1 MGDEL
6 ETLQALEESGSER
19 LGTLHTV
26 VAWLHQEG
34 FHQAETA
41 LLVEVEN
48 RYPDQHNSR
57 ETESFLEQEQPYQS
71 STHGSLPRE
80 DVIVDLGATSSM
92 LEAPCRADA
101 PSSAERCAFPAS
113 TSFKMIS
120 SRLDLILIFFLA
132 FSICRVV
139 EAWRSKSTTPAASPR
154 HTGSPILPP
163 LPTMTSSGGGSGLGL
178 GLGGASTSSA
188 RSPSQSTDVDEYDDD
203 DDAGYWRVAATH
215 QELYQPGGL
224 QFPPET
230 ADAAAAAAAG
240 AAGRSGVPYD
250 SQNRTLGITK
260 SPSSCSLP
268 YSHSRQSSLEL
279 PLPLEAPVVGDF
291 QRLSGLPPLP
301 GSARSFGA
309 AGFGGSSGSLGFNGQ
324 SSGISANNSP
334 APPPVVSAGLSG
346 LGSGGNG
353 STNGNGGGN
362 GFVTGAW
369 PLQHQNSSGNR
380 SQSSYD
386 LEPYERSPPG
396 AEGNAQQP
404 LNKDT
409 ERWVFDRQNSAG
421 SDAYKSL
428 LNFLDQQSPR
438 TLPLPLGS
446 TGTTE
451 AEAGTTGP
459 SPRTPTEEPGVG
471 SGGGGGGTCC
481 EKPRPTGNAAAP
493 PAARGVDKRSAV
505 PDIDTAR
512 HMEEKQQLEQPEQ
525 QQQQQQ
531 QPPWQEPSAAEL
543 VDREGDAGGQKSDGN
558 LVPVSSLS
566 ESVMQEVILETLQEI
581 KLNEA
586 EAVASPFA
594 ESRHRGSTG
603 VRDAAASASTAAV
616 GGAAVP
622 EIEFDISSRDTP
634 RTDEEEEG
642 EEGIQPREE
651 QEQQNQQQRS
661 TLRSVKT
668 AAARG
673 GSPHGSTIATA
684 GGGSPTPGGG
694 KGDLFSFP
702 VTSPSERGGDR
713 AGARLGGVFASWPS
727 FKNSG
732 SPARSAGDG
741 GYCSNE
747 EEMTPKRKFNRRG
760 HRPRLSAASST
771 GNFDGIPLP
780 PAAPTHLALKFPQN
794 VRRSRSQQGL
804 ATIVS
809 SPLSSG
815 QYSELALY
823 EYNDRA
829 FDEKYDVFDLK
840 IIHRRGATG
849 FEATREIPLR
859 INDLIGGR
867 YQIVDLLGQAAFCR
881 AVQALDLKTGA
892 LVCLKVVKN
901 NKDYVD
907 QSLDEI
913 KVLRYVNNADPG
925 DEQGILRLYDYFY
938 FKEHLILVT
947 ELLRANLY
955 EFTKY
960 NRESAAALYFTMP
973 RIQSIAWQVLRSLAF
988 LHSLN
993 LIHAD
998 LKPENVLMKSYSAC
1012 EVKVIDLGSSCFV
1025 TDRLSSYVQSRS
1037 YRAPE
1042 VMLGLPYG
1050 QKIDVWSLGCILAE
1064 LATGKV
1070 LFHNSTPPAILA
1082 RIEGILGPIP
1092 QNMVL
1097 KGKYSPKFFTSD
1109 GRIFEKNSQ
1118 TGQIEFLRPKRTSLA
1133 KRVGDADAGLLN
1145 FITCL
1150 LQVDPAR
1157 RPSAVEA
1164 LQHPWLYQ
1172 RY

>member
-1 MGDEL
+1 M
-6 ETLQALEESGSER
+6 
-19 LGTLHTV
+19 
-26 VAWLHQEG
+26 
-34 FHQAETA
+34 
-41 LLVEVEN
+41 N
-48 RYPDQHNSR
+48 N
-57 ETESFLEQEQPYQS
+57 
-71 STHGSLPRE
+71 
-80 DVIVDLGATSSM
+80 
-92 LEAPCRADA
+92 
-101 PSSAERCAFPAS
+101 
-113 TSFKMIS
+113 
-120 SRLDLILIFFLA
+120 
-132 FSICRVV
+132 
-139 EAWRSKSTTPAASPR
+139 
-154 HTGSPILPP
+154 
-163 LPTMTSSGGGSGLGL
+163 SGGGGNGSGLGL
-178 GLGGASTSSA
+178 GGAGASTSSA
-188 RSPSQSTDVDEYDDD
+188 HSPSQSTDIDEYEHD

-215 QELYQPGGL
+215 QELYQAGGM
-224 QFPPET
+224 QFPFNPET
-230 ADAAAAAAAG
+230 ADAAAAAAAAGG
-240 AAGRSGVPYD
+240 AGAGSGLPYD
-250 SQNRTLGITK
+250 SSNRPMGISK

-291 QRLSGLPPLP
+291 QRMSGLPPLP
-301 GSARSFGA
+301 VSARSTGA
-309 AGFGGSSGSLGFNGQ
+309 VGFGGSSGSLGLYGGQ
-324 SSGISANNSP
+324 PSGISSNNSP
-334 APPPVVSAGLSG
+334 APPPVASSGLSG
-346 LGSGGNG
+346 LGGGN
-353 STNGNGGGN
+353 GN

-369 PLQHQNSSGNR
+369 LLQHQNSSGNR
-380 SQSSYD
+380 SRSSLD

-396 AEGNAQQP
+396 AEGNAQQQP
-404 LNKDT
+404 LNRDT
-409 ERWVFDRQNSAG
+409 ARWVFDRQNSAG

-428 LNFLDQQSPR
+428 LSFLDQQSPR

-446 TGTTE
+446 TGTLTE
-451 AEAGTTGP
+451 GEAGTTGP
-459 SPRTPTEEPGVG
+459 SPRTPTGEAGAAAAAGG
-471 SGGGGGGTCC
+471 SGGTCC
-481 EKPRPTGNAAAP
+481 ETPRPTGSAAAP
-493 PAARGVDKRSAV
+493 PAAKGIDKQPSA

-512 HMEEKQQLEQPEQ
+512 HMEKQQLD
-525 QQQQQQ
+525 Q
-531 QPPWQEPSAAEL
+531 QPPWLEPSAGEL
-543 VDREGDAGGQKSDGN
+543 ADRDIGAGGNGDGN
-558 LVPVSSLS
+558 LSPVSSLS
-566 ESVMQEVILETLQEI
+566 ESVMQEVLMETFKEV

-586 EAVASPFA
+586 SAVTSPFEEGRQA
-594 ESRHRGSTG
+594 GPG
-603 VRDAAASASTAAV
+603 VGDAAASTAAV
-616 GGAAVP
+616 GVASASASAP
-622 EIEFDISSRDTP
+622 ELEFDIASSRDTP
-634 RTDEEEEG
+634 QTDEEEEG
-642 EEGIQPREE
+642 DEDILQREE
-651 QEQQNQQQRS
+651 QDRPREQRS
-661 TLRSVKT
+661 TTLRSVKT
-668 AAARG
+668 TTTAAATTRG
-673 GSPHGSTIATA
+673 ESPQDSTTATA
-684 GGGSPTPGGG
+684 GGGSPTPGGV

-702 VTSPSERGGDR
+702 VTSPSERAGGER
-713 AGARLGGVFASWPS
+713 AAAAGGGALGRVFASWPS

-732 SPARSAGDG
+732 SPARSGGEG

-747 EEMTPKRKFNRRG
+747 EEMTPQSKFGRRG
-760 HRPRLSAASST
+760 HRPRLSTASST
-771 GNFDGIPLP
+771 GNFAGIPLP
-780 PAAPTHLALKFPQN
+780 PAAPTHLALKFPQP
-794 VRRSRSQQGL
+794 VRQSRSQQGL

-815 QYSELALY
+815 QYSDLALY

-829 FDEKYDVFDLK
+829 FDEKYDVLDLK

-913 KVLRYVNNADPG
+913 KVLRYINNADPG

-960 NRESAAALYFTMP
+960 NRESGAALYFTMP

-998 LKPENVLMKSYSAC
+998 LKPENILMKSYSAC
-1012 EVKVIDLGSSCFV
+1012 EVKIIDLGSSCFI

-1042 VMLGLPYG
+1042 VILGLPYG

-1082 RIEGILGPIP
+1082 RVEGILGPIP
-1092 QNMVL
+1092 QNMISR
-1097 KGKYSPKFFTSD
+1097 GKYSPRFFTHD

-1118 TGQIEFLRPKRTSLA
+1118 TGQVEFLRPKRSSLSR
-1133 KRVGDADAGLLN
+1133 RVGDADAGLLD

-1157 RPSAVEA
+1157 RPSAAEA
-1164 LQHPWLYQ
+1164 LYHPWLIQ